1 MDECGRCQPRQ
12 VHQSGEQTH
21 HGPETHI
28 SFARCGEVDS
38 ESGGLVKTSP
48 DTGLIDWPNVAAKG
62 KRMSRYVA
70 IVDGVPGAYGVSFP
84 DAPGC
89 TAMGDTVDDA
99 IKAAGAALAEWSA
112 DVLADGGTLLSPRTI
127 EELRHDE
134 DVLAIFAEGPAL
146 FAVVPL
152 VINSGKPARANI
164 SLDTGLLQAI
174 DDAADRLGLTRS
186 AFLATAAR
194 EKIETTY

>member
-1 MDECGRCQPRQ
+1 
-12 VHQSGEQTH
+12 
-21 HGPETHI
+21 
-28 SFARCGEVDS
+28 
-38 ESGGLVKTSP
+38 
-48 DTGLIDWPNVAAKG
+48 
-62 KRMSRYVA
+62 MSRYVA
-70 IVDGVPGAYGVSFP
+70 IVDGAPGAYGVSFP

-89 TAMGDTVDDA
+89 TAMGDTVDEA

-112 DVLADGGTLLSPRTI
+112 DVLADSGALLQPRTI

-194 EKIETTY
+194 EKIEETY

>member
-1 MDECGRCQPRQ
+1 
-12 VHQSGEQTH
+12 
-21 HGPETHI
+21 
-28 SFARCGEVDS
+28 
-38 ESGGLVKTSP
+38 
-48 DTGLIDWPNVAAKG
+48 
-62 KRMSRYVA
+62 
-70 IVDGVPGAYGVSFP
+70 
-84 DAPGC
+84 
-89 TAMGDTVDDA
+89 MGDTVDEA

-112 DVLADGGTLLSPRTI
+112 DVLADSGALLQPRTI

-194 EKIETTY
+194 EKIEETY

>member
-1 MDECGRCQPRQ
+1 
-12 VHQSGEQTH
+12 
-21 HGPETHI
+21 
-28 SFARCGEVDS
+28 
-38 ESGGLVKTSP
+38 
-48 DTGLIDWPNVAAKG
+48 
-62 KRMSRYVA
+62 MSRYVA
-70 IVDGVPGAYGVSFP
+70 IVDGAPGAYGVSFP

-89 TAMGDTVDDA
+89 TAMGDTVDEA

-112 DVLADGGTLLSPRTI
+112 DVLADSGAILQPRTI

-194 EKIETTY
+194 EKIEETY